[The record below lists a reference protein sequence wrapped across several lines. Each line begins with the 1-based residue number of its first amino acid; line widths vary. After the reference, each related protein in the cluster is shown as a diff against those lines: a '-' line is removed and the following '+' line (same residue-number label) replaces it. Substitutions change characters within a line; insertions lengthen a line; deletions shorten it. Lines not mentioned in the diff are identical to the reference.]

1 MELPDRRRRSSAT
14 SGNGVP
20 AAGAS
25 ADSAEAALGADEV
38 KSANATE
45 VAGEFHMSG
54 KFVTSIHWNS
64 SSSAEAV
71 NALFDEAKKKALEHV
86 HVDKS

>member
-1 MELPDRRRRSSAT
+1 MRLSSEYHNLWEEDKEGCDGAAI
-14 SGNGVP
+14 GV
-20 AAGAS
+20 
-25 ADSAEAALGADEV
+25 ALA
-38 KSANATE
+38 KAPE
-45 VAGEFHMSG
+45 VAGEFHMAG

-86 HVDKS
+86 HVDNS